1 MPMGSNDQM
10 SLSLVRVLF
19 PTKGNRLVV
28 ALFLEHLD
36 EQERKRKK
44 SVGKSKKPKEKEGR
58 NKKRRRRKKKGQIK
72 QKGHKTKSMK
82 CRIGFRINFDFIQ
95 NSKGK

>member
-36 EQERKRKK
+36 DQERKRKK
-44 SVGKSKKPKEKEGR
+44 SVGKSKKQKEKEGR
-58 NKKRRRRKKKGQIK
+58 NKKRDEGRRRD
-72 QKGHKTKSMK
+72 TL
-82 CRIGFRINFDFIQ
+82 D
-95 NSKGK
+95 